1 MENAELKEKFQLIQ
15 TGKDE
20 GFVNTL
26 DNLKEELKDKDKQ
39 IKKLIEENKHL
50 RNKGLNNYY
59 NINNEEDE
67 KEIDLNNNE
76 KNPLRITMHS
86 QELNDVEKIKILK
99 ERIKE
104 CKLVNES
111 DSIQIKT
118 LKEEIKNLKEKIK
131 NLETFGGQIKDVN
144 EFIFLFNQA
153 LNNYKPKKKE
163 QKDALNKI
171 VNIFNN
177 FQGIKS

>member
-1 MENAELKEKFQLIQ
+1 
-15 TGKDE
+15 
-20 GFVNTL
+20 
-26 DNLKEELKDKDKQ
+26 
-39 IKKLIEENKHL
+39 
-50 RNKGLNNYY
+50 
-59 NINNEEDE
+59 
-67 KEIDLNNNE
+67 
-76 KNPLRITMHS
+76 MHS

-144 EFIFLFNQA
+144 EFVFLFNQA